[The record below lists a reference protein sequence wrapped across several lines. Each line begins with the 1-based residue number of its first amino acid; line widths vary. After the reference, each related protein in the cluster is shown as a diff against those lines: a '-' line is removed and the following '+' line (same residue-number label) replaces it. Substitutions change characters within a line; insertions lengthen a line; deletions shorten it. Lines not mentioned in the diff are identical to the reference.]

1 MNSWLINSCSLWAHF
16 KYHKINQDVM
26 TKEPKT
32 ETFEAM
38 VQSRGQG
45 GRKVIELPKNVRKS
59 FNVGKHVKVIIK
71 ELI

>member
-1 MNSWLINSCSLWAHF
+1 
-16 KYHKINQDVM
+16 M

-71 ELI
+71 ELV